1 MNCEKY
7 KKLFSSYLDGDL
19 SIVER
24 RRFEDHLAECEGCAA
39 EFAEFKKVVALAAKL
54 PPIQPSLSFD
64 ASLKVKLAQ
73 GAEASES
80 RSLLGGRTAIAFGTV
95 FLLLVAFL
103 GVYLYNNP
111 GEKGRQ
117 SEDRGIPFMVG
128 REVVPVVPSR
138 ANENIFTNFVMPSVP
153 VMGGSESG
161 SEEVDTGT
169 LEDWQEGRSFV
180 LPIIINE
187 RQEQDKPE
195 INYVIRRVSL
205 IGTAG
210 ETGL

>member
-1 MNCEKY
+1 MSCEKY
-7 KKLFSSYLDGDL
+7 KKLFSAYLDGDL

-24 RRFEDHLAECEGCAA
+24 RRFEDHLAECDRCAA
-39 EFAEFKKVVALAAKL
+39 EFAEFKKVVALTANL
-54 PPIQPSLSFD
+54 PPIQLSLNFD
-64 ASLKVKLAQ
+64 ASLKAKLAQ
-73 GAEASES
+73 DVEVSES

-103 GVYLYNNP
+103 GVYLYSNP

-117 SEDRGIPFMVG
+117 PEDGERPLLVG
-128 REVVPVVPSR
+128 RE
-138 ANENIFTNFVMPSVP
+138 NENILTNFVMPSVP
-153 VMGGSESG
+153 VMGSSESG
-161 SEEVDTGT
+161 SAEVDTGT
-169 LEDWQEGRSFV
+169 LEDWKEGRTFV
-180 LPIIINE
+180 LPVITNE

-205 IGTAG
+205 ISTVD